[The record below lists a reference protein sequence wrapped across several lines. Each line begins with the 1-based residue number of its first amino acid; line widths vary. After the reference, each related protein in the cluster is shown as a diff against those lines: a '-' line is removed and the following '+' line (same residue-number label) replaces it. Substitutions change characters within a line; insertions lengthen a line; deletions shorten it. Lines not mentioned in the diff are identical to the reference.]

1 MEYKFK
7 LIVLGDYS
15 CGKTSLL
22 NRLTNDEFNYNYN
35 STIGVDYF
43 AKKYYESEL
52 FDEDVIILE
61 EVPSFQDKNN
71 NSRFALPSGKSKS
84 EIKIYSNKNNVDKKT
99 IDKMK
104 SSQMKKYL
112 KAKTQTDDD
121 NILYDLRI
129 WDTSG
134 QERFSKLISAYYKN
148 LSAAIIMFDITN
160 IRSFHS
166 VNSWHKQLLENLN
179 EQNKNHFPIII
190 VGNKLD
196 CKKHRSVDS
205 DQAIKLA
212 EKLNCLYIETSVK
225 DDVNIKSVF
234 EKIIEKIVTNVDT
247 QLVTPND
254 HNGIQIYHK
263 GILLQFEENEEL
275 EIEKEA
281 TKRCCLIM

>member
-43 AKKYYESEL
+43 VKKYYESEL
-52 FDEDVIILE
+52 FDEDVVILE
-61 EVPSFQDKNN
+61 EVPSFKDKNN
-71 NSRFALPSGKSKS
+71 VSRFGFPSGKNKS

-112 KAKTQTDDD
+112 KVKTQTNDD

-134 QERFSKLISAYYKN
+134 QERFSKLISSYYKN

-166 VNSWHKQLLENLN
+166 VNSWHKQLFENLN
-179 EQNKNHFPIII
+179 EQNKNHFPIVI
-190 VGNKLD
+190 VGNKSD
-196 CKKHRSVDS
+196 CKNHRSIDYE
-205 DQAIKLA
+205 DAIKLA
-212 EKLNCLYIETSVK
+212 EKLNCLYVETSVK

-234 EKIIEKIVTNVDT
+234 EKIIEKLVFNIDT
-247 QLVTPND
+247 QLITPGI

-263 GILLQFEENEEL
+263 SILLEFQENDQLL
-275 EIEKEA
+275 EEKESD
-281 TKRCCLIM
+281 KRCCLIM

>member
-43 AKKYYESEL
+43 VKKYYESEL
-52 FDEDVIILE
+52 FDEDVVILE
-61 EVPSFQDKNN
+61 EVPSFKDKNN
-71 NSRFALPSGKSKS
+71 VSRFGFPSGKNKS

-112 KAKTQTDDD
+112 KVKTQTNDD

-134 QERFSKLISAYYKN
+134 QERFSKLISSYYKN

-166 VNSWHKQLLENLN
+166 VNSWHKQLFENLN
-179 EQNKNHFPIII
+179 EQNKNHFPIVI
-190 VGNKLD
+190 VGNKSD
-196 CKKHRSVDS
+196 CKNHRSIDYE
-205 DQAIKLA
+205 DAIKLA
-212 EKLNCLYIETSVK
+212 EKLNCLYVETSVK

-234 EKIIEKIVTNVDT
+234 EKIIEKLVFNIDT
-247 QLVTPND
+247 QLITPGI

-263 GILLQFEENEEL
+263 SILFEFQENDQLL
-275 EIEKEA
+275 EEKESD
-281 TKRCCLIM
+281 KRCCLIM

>member
-7 LIVLGDYS
+7 FIVLGDYS

-43 AKKYYESEL
+43 VKKYYESEL
-52 FDEDVIILE
+52 FDEDVVILE
-61 EVPSFQDKNN
+61 EVPSFKDKNN
-71 NSRFALPSGKSKS
+71 VSRFGLPLGKNKS

-112 KAKTQTDDD
+112 KVKTQTNDD

-134 QERFSKLISAYYKN
+134 QERFSKLISSYYKN

-166 VNSWHKQLLENLN
+166 VNSWHKQLFENLN
-179 EQNKNHFPIII
+179 EQNKNHFPIVI
-190 VGNKLD
+190 VGNKSD
-196 CKKHRSVDS
+196 CKNHRSIDYE
-205 DQAIKLA
+205 DAIKLA
-212 EKLNCLYIETSVK
+212 EKLNCLYVETSVK

-234 EKIIEKIVTNVDT
+234 EKIIEKLVFNIDT
-247 QLVTPND
+247 QLITPGI

-263 GILLQFEENEEL
+263 SILFEFQENDQLL
-275 EIEKEA
+275 EEKEA
-281 TKRCCLIM
+281 DKRCCLIM